1 MATETPN
8 PPPPRAEGWY
18 RDPKDP
24 PGQRYWDG
32 KEWTDHLAPPG
43 LMLKIFCAV
52 GAIAAVGLCTGAV
65 WAVITDEQHVT
76 TAGRIGAVS
85 AGLLF
90 AVVFLGLILNF
101 YRKRMLKDLSETQ
114 SNGDSPD

>member
-8 PPPPRAEGWY
+8 RPPSRAEGWY
-18 RDPKDP
+18 PDPKNP

-32 KEWTDHLAPPG
+32 KEWTDQLAPPG
-43 LMLKIFCAV
+43 PMLKIFCAV

-65 WAVITDEQHVT
+65 WAVIADEQHVT
-76 TAGRIGAVS
+76 TAGRIGAIS

-90 AVVFLGLILNF
+90 VTVFLGLILSF
-101 YRKRMLKDLSETQ
+101 YRKRSLKDLAETQ
-114 SNGDSPD
+114 INEDSPD